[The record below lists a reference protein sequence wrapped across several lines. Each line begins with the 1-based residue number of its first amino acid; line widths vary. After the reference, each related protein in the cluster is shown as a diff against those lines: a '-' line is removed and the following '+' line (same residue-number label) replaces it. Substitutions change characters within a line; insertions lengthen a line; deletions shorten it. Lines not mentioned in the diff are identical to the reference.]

1 MFDLATS
8 ATSHRL
14 IREFWESSRIVS
26 AVCHGPAAL
35 AKARLSD
42 GSFLIAGAAV
52 TGFSNAEEEMVG
64 LTGQMPFLLEDELN
78 ANSGGKFEKAAE
90 PWAVKVV
97 VAKGGRLITGQNPAS
112 AKGVG
117 EALVRALRER
127 E

>member
-8 ATSHRL
+8 PTSHRI
-14 IREFWESSRIVS
+14 IREFWESDRIVS

-35 AKARLSD
+35 AKAQLSD
-42 GSFLIAGAAV
+42 GSYLIAGAPV
-52 TGFSNAEEEMVG
+52 TGFSNAEEETVG
-64 LTGQMPFLLEDELN
+64 LTAQMPFLLEDQLN

-90 PWAVKVV
+90 PWAAKVV

-117 EALVRALRER
+117 EALVKALQER
-127 E
+127 K